1 MMDAVTQVV
10 VWLNAAAD
18 AVGQGLL
25 APIAAAPEWLST
37 AAVAAVTGVL
47 MLVAFKFT
55 SNQRAIKRVRDD
67 VSANL
72 LTLKLFKDNTSA
84 VVKAQGRLLL
94 GAGRLLLLALIPM
107 AVLIVPV
114 TLLLGQLSLWYDK
127 RPLRVGE
134 EALVTMQLGGGADD
148 PFPEAS
154 LQAADGVEALVG
166 PAPGASEERE
176 LWCNVRANEAGY
188 HRLVFVVGG
197 QQVEKELAVGDGAMR
212 VSTMRPGWSWW
223 DALTHP
229 SETPLGRGSAV
240 QSIEIEYPER
250 SSPTGAGESWATC
263 WYGWSMAGAGWLG
276 YWTGLPAWM
285 IYWFVVSLVVGLCL
299 SRVLKVNV

>member
-84 VVKAQGRLLL
+84 VVKCRAVCFWER
-94 GAGRLLLLALIPM
+94 AGC
-107 AVLIVPV
+107 
-114 TLLLGQLSLWYDK
+114 S
-127 RPLRVGE
+127 
-134 EALVTMQLGGGADD
+134 
-148 PFPEAS
+148 
-154 LQAADGVEALVG
+154 
-166 PAPGASEERE
+166 
-176 LWCNVRANEAGY
+176 
-188 HRLVFVVGG
+188 
-197 QQVEKELAVGDGAMR
+197 
-212 VSTMRPGWSWW
+212 
-223 DALTHP
+223 
-229 SETPLGRGSAV
+229 
-240 QSIEIEYPER
+240 
-250 SSPTGAGESWATC
+250 SSPSYQWR
-263 WYGWSMAGAGWLG
+263 S
-276 YWTGLPAWM
+276 
-285 IYWFVVSLVVGLCL
+285 
-299 SRVLKVNV
+299 